1 MKALID
7 TQSIIWFAENNR
19 QLSATA
25 RAFLEDK
32 GNECYV
38 SMATFWE
45 ISIKTNL
52 GKLKINGLT
61 LEEFMEEVDE
71 FNFFTLVISRQHV
84 LENERLL
91 FLPKHRDPFDRL
103 IISQA
108 IFEQMSVVSNDPD
121 FDAYPVQRVW

>member
-1 MKALID
+1 MRALVD

-25 RAFLEDK
+25 RVFLEDRS
-32 GNECYV
+32 NVCHV

-71 FNFFTLVISRQHV
+71 FNFFTLGITREHILV
-84 LENERLL
+84 NEQ
-91 FLPKHRDPFDRL
+91 LPLHHRDPFDRL
-103 IISQA
+103 IIAQA
-108 IFEQMSVVSNDPD
+108 IFEQMPVVSNDPD
-121 FDAYPVQRVW
+121 FDRYPIQRIW